1 MTEGRKIYERVVM
14 DMCQE
19 GFPVL
24 EEDSYYYTGPMAL
37 CDGEDNSADDD
48 EGKDDNSL
56 ENDTKEDPNKLIIES
71 LNELKKA
78 VSGNQEAVKQINEH
92 LSTLKKP
99 NKETSKDDNDDDL
112 PSNLEL
118 LDRKDF
124 MNIIIKKISKL
135 VEDQV
140 KPVSEKTRSIEE
152 STQLEQL
159 RKERDELR
167 GKHKDFDEWRDEMK
181 GLFKQNPYLT
191 MKQAYILAKSS
202 DPKKAKKLE
211 DKYAEVDDDND
222 AKGKKFG
229 GLTPVDRA
237 RKKTKGKEVKG
248 AEASELAWQ
257 IVMGD
262 KDDFK

>member
-1 MTEGRKIYERVVM
+1 MAEERYTN
-14 DMCQE
+14 
-19 GFPVL
+19 
-24 EEDSYYYTGPMAL
+24 EEL
-37 CDGEDNSADDD
+37 DNEESM
-48 EGKDDNSL
+48 EEETQK
-56 ENDTKEDPNKLIIES
+56 KEDPNKLIIES

-92 LSTLKKP
+92 LSTLKKTTP
-99 NKETSKDDNDDDL
+99 EPSKDKKDDDDL

-124 MNIIIKKISKL
+124 MNIIVKKMSKII
-135 VEDQV
+135 EDQV
-140 KPVSEKTRSIEE
+140 KPVSEKTRNIEE

-167 GKHKDFDEWRDEMK
+167 GKHKDFDDWSEEMK

-211 DKYAEVDDDND
+211 SKYAEDDEDDN
-222 AKGKKFG
+222 AKSKKFG

-248 AEASELAWQ
+248 EEATELAWQ

-262 KDDFK
+262 RDDFK

>member
-1 MTEGRKIYERVVM
+1 MAEEHDVNDGLDNDEPEEGEP
-14 DMCQE
+14 QQ
-19 GFPVL
+19 
-24 EEDSYYYTGPMAL
+24 
-37 CDGEDNSADDD
+37 
-48 EGKDDNSL
+48 
-56 ENDTKEDPNKLIIES
+56 KEDPNKLIIES

-92 LSTLKKP
+92 LSTLRKP
-99 NKETSKDDNDDDL
+99 ADEPSKDKKDDDDL

-124 MNIIIKKISKL
+124 MNIIVKKMSKII
-135 VEDQV
+135 EDQV
-140 KPVSEKTRSIEE
+140 KPVSEKTRNIEE

-167 GKHKDFDEWRDEMK
+167 GKHKDFDDWSEEMK

-211 DKYAEVDDDND
+211 SKYAEDDEDDN
-222 AKGKKFG
+222 AKSKKFG

-248 AEASELAWQ
+248 EEATELAWQ

-262 KDDFK
+262 RDDFK